1 MKPFGKPLIAWGLVI
16 AGVACIAVPTSP
28 TAAASGTAVST
39 AGAGPSGQLGN
50 GAPTALSKSH
60 TTISPA
66 TLANKTIQKISV
78 GYEHGCVLTSE
89 AIRNVYCWGENFYGQ
104 VGDSSTSDRNAPVLV
119 HSGPVFL
126 HLCLRLRWRR
136 APTTRVFSSP
146 RREDHGVVSM
156 KSCVGGV
163 GQCSVVGSEP
173 RMLRSQ
179 VSWILT
185 QQVAPPTLIRTTD
198 ATCIVLTS
206 GLLNCWG
213 DNSAGQLGNSSTTT
227 AFSIVSVVMSGALS
241 GKTPTDIEV
250 GSSMSCVLTSETTNN
265 LYCWGLSG
273 TTGPLGN
280 GVTGGSTV
288 PVAIPL
294 GGAKFVKLDIGGGHA
309 CGITGDNRLLCWGS
323 NTDNHLGLAGAPTA
337 VTTPTEIS
345 VSGAM
350 GTLPLAGVATG
361 ESNTCVWSTTG
372 RLVCFGLTKG
382 HFGVDPSTVAGAA
395 DLGLGTYVVRT
406 PTAITGG
413 SLATNGVRDFSMNDY
428 KTSGA
433 IVSTLTAD
441 ETASNSSGTT
451 STSTSTT
458 VAATSSSSST
468 TAPAT
473 SSTAASAST
482 SSSTSMSPT
491 TTASSLKITTAK
503 LALAKGARRLSV
515 TTSQKVKVYQISYG
529 RKRTTVSPKKFGAAV
544 VRRTIAIALTGT
556 VWVRVQSGTTWS
568 PWVKAK

>member
-16 AGVACIAVPTSP
+16 AGVACIAVPTAP

-50 GAPTALSKSH
+50 GTNTALSKSH
-60 TTISPA
+60 ATISPA
-66 TLANKTIQKISV
+66 TLANKTIQEISV
-78 GYEHGCVLTSE
+78 GEQHGCVLTSE
-89 AIRNVYCWGENFYGQ
+89 AIRNVYCWGENNYGQ
-104 VGDSSTSDRNAPVLV
+104 VGDGSTSDRNEPVLV
-119 HSGPVFL
+119 KSGTGLLQSGPATALATGREHTCVL
-126 HLCLRLRWRR
+126 V
-136 APTTRVFSSP
+136 AQTAGP
-146 RREDHGVVSM
+146 RSGFNEVMCWGFQTALGR
-156 KSCVGGV
+156 
-163 GQCSVVGSEP
+163 GSASTGTNTYP
-173 RMLRSQ
+173 GLLNPLPASG
-179 VSWILT
+179 
-185 QQVAPPTLIRTTD
+185 ATD
-198 ATCIVLTS
+198 IDTNSGSTCIVLTS
-206 GLLNCWG
+206 GQLNCWG
-213 DNSAGQLGNSSTTT
+213 NNESGQLGNSSTD
-227 AFSIVSVVMSGALS
+227 FGYSIVSVLMSGALS

-250 GSSMSCVLTSETTNN
+250 GGSMSCVLTSETTNN

-273 TTGPLGN
+273 GTASLGN
-280 GVTGGSTV
+280 GVAGGSTV

-294 GGAKFVKLDIGGGHA
+294 GGAKFVKLDIGTGHA
-309 CGITGDNRLLCWGS
+309 CGITGDNRLLCWGD
-323 NTDNHLGLAGAPTA
+323 NIDNHLGRAGAPTA

-361 ESNTCVWSTTG
+361 NANTCVWSTTG

-413 SLATNGVRDFSMNDY
+413 SLATNGVRDFSMHDFY
-428 KTSGA
+428 TSGA

-441 ETASNSSGTT
+441 ETASNSSRTT
-451 STSTSTT
+451 
-458 VAATSSSSST
+458 ST

-482 SSSTSMSPT
+482 SSSTSSSTSVSPT
-491 TTASSLKITTAK
+491 TTTPSLKIITAK
-503 LALAKGARRLSV
+503 LALVKGARRLSV
-515 TTSQKVKVYQISYG
+515 TTSQKVKVYQISFG
-529 RKRTTVSPKKFGAAV
+529 RKRTSVSPKKFGAAV
-544 VRRTIAIALTGT
+544 VRRTIAIRLTGT

-568 PWVKAK
+568 PWVRAK